1 MCLVLFYCERGDKMA
16 IVPQPAF
23 LPSAFAALGD
33 KNIIPASND
42 GTGGLAS
49 MALGFPP
56 ITQQPLAEGGLPPQ
70 RGDFNGIF
78 NLITQFLMYMQ
89 AGGVFGYA
97 ETIDYQPPSVIW
109 ADNNLY
115 KCKKSNGPSTANG
128 VQPITNTDYWE
139 LVSIPISV
147 TENGGKI
154 TITQGDS
161 AGTSFY
167 AAINL
172 IERNKAYTVGDMAW
186 SPNLPSWAYLE
197 CTTAGTTAAKEP
209 SFADVT
215 EDTSVTDGTAVFVV
229 RRVSTAQKLRTGTV
243 GNTSKPIYLN
253 AGTPTAISATVG
265 AANKPIYLNAGTPT
279 AASGNIGAALTP
291 IYMLNGV
298 FTACSQALGAASNG
312 GIIAAN
318 LAQNGYVK
326 FANGLILQ
334 WGKYYI
340 SAGTDN
346 RKQTFSYPVAFSN
359 ACYATIGI
367 DGLVFDG
374 EWMNSVVVTAVA
386 KNNFTV
392 GVGHGEAST
401 FWAISIGE

>member
-97 ETIDYQPPSVIW
+97 ESIDYQPPSVIW

-115 KCKKSNGPSTANG
+115 KCKKSNGPNTANG
-128 VQPITNTDYWE
+128 VQPITNTEYWE
-139 LVSIPISV
+139 LVSTPISV

-154 TITQGDS
+154 TITQGEG

-172 IERNKAYTVGDMAW
+172 IERDKAYAVGDMAW

-253 AGTPTAISATVG
+253 AGTPTA
-265 AANKPIYLNAGTPT
+265 
-279 AASGNIGAALTP
+279 ASGNIGAALTP

-298 FTACSQALGAASNG
+298 LTACSQALGAASNG
-312 GIIAAN
+312 GIIAAS
-318 LAQNGYVK
+318 LAANGYVK
-326 FANGLILQ
+326 FANGLIIQ
-334 WGKYYI
+334 WGRYSI
-340 SAGTDN
+340 SGGANG
-346 RKQTFSYPVAFSN
+346 RKQTFSYHVAFSN

-367 DGLVFDG
+367 DGLLIGEG
-374 EWMNSVVVTAVA
+374 EWENSVVVTEVTQ
-386 KNNFTV
+386 NNFTV
-392 GVGHGEAST
+392 GVGHSEAST
-401 FWAISIGE
+401 FWAVSIGK

>member
-115 KCKKSNGPSTANG
+115 KCKKSNGPNTANG
-128 VQPITNTDYWE
+128 VQPITNTEYWE
-139 LVSIPISV
+139 LVSTPISV

-154 TITQGDS
+154 TITQGEG

-172 IERNKAYTVGDMAW
+172 IERNKAYTVGDIAY
-186 SPNLPSWAYLE
+186 SPNLPTWAYLY
-197 CTTAGTTAAKEP
+197 CVQAGTTAASEP
-209 SFADVT
+209 SFA
-215 EDTSVTDGTAVFVV
+215 SVNAMGQYITDGTV
-229 RRVSTAQKLRTGTV
+229 RWIVDDVRFNIPVGVPFYDTYLHDGCVKLNG
-243 GNTSKPIYLN
+243 
-253 AGTPTAISATVG
+253 ATVNRADYIRPAKIATDKNLWTSSPSTEPYKYG
-265 AANKPIYLNAGTPT
+265 K
-279 AASGNIGAALTP
+279 GNGSTTMTLPDYRNRVI
-291 IYMLNGV
+291 
-298 FTACSQALGAASNG
+298 QG
-312 GIIAAN
+312 GDN
-318 LAQNGYVK
+318 LAV
-326 FANGLILQ
+326 
-334 WGKYYI
+334 I
-340 SAGTDN
+340 SAGLPNIYGSFITVDN
-346 RKQTFSYPVAFSN
+346 VAWSN
-359 ACYATIGI
+359 GT
-367 DGLVFDG
+367 
-374 EWMNSVVVTAVA
+374 TAFA
-386 KNNFTV
+386 KGAQISSDWNY
-392 GVGHGEAST
+392 GEAYCREMWFNANLCNPIYGDT
-401 FWAISIGE
+401 PTVQPPALCLIPQIKF

>member
-115 KCKKSNGPSTANG
+115 KCKKSNGPNTANG
-128 VQPITNTDYWE
+128 VQPITNTEYWE
-139 LVSIPISV
+139 LVSTPISV

-154 TITQGDS
+154 TITQGEG

-215 EDTSVTDGTAVFVV
+215 EDALVTDGTAVFVV

-243 GNTSKPIYLN
+243 G
-253 AGTPTAISATVG
+253 AT
-265 AANKPIYLNAGTPT
+265 NKPIYLNNGTPT

-312 GIIAAN
+312 GIIAAS
-318 LAQNGYVK
+318 LADNGYVK

-334 WGKYYI
+334 WGART
-340 SAGTDN
+340 SAGFV
-346 RKQTFSYPVAFSN
+346 TFPISVSSTYVVLTAKKDSGTNSIPDARSYSTTGFN
-359 ACYATIGI
+359 YYGGATP
-367 DGLVFDG
+367 
-374 EWMNSVVVTAVA
+374 AV
-386 KNNFTV
+386 
-392 GVGHGEAST
+392 
-401 FWAISIGE
+401 WCAICKG